1 MLEGIKYVSLDDVR
15 EMLDG
20 LSKEEKEA
28 LLSEQMKKLSAEA
41 KVRVLG
47 LSESGLTI
55 VTGSFVSLNSDIAIN
70 IAKSATGEN
79 PRGELCQ
86 NASGFEPEAL
96 LKALVD
102 FRKAERESKSLGKS

>member
-1 MLEGIKYVSLDDVR
+1 MLEGIKYVSFDDVR

-20 LSKEEKEA
+20 LSQEEKEA

-41 KVRVLG
+41 KARVLG

-55 VTGSFVSLNSDIAIN
+55 VTGSFASLNSDVAIN
-70 IAKSATGEN
+70 I
-79 PRGELCQ
+79 Q

-96 LKALVD
+96 LKALVE
-102 FRKAERESKSLGKS
+102 FRKAERESK

>member
-28 LLSEQMKKLSAEA
+28 LLSEQMKKLSADA
-41 KVRVLG
+41 KARVLG

-55 VTGSFVSLNSDIAIN
+55 VTGSFVSLNSDVAIN
-70 IAKSATGEN
+70 I
-79 PRGELCQ
+79 Q

-96 LKALVD
+96 LKALVE
-102 FRKAERESKSLGKS
+102 FRKAERESK